1 MPDNITIN
9 NLWLYCNTV
18 KPSSNKTQLTLGDQQ
33 FRALMEKAHDGIV
46 LYNEE
51 GAIVYASPSVV
62 NIVGY
67 VDHEIIGHL
76 GTDFVHPEDVGEA
89 KKMFAEAAKVPGESI
104 SFQQRLIHKKQ
115 HSLWVE
121 TTLTNLL
128 HDPEVRGIISN
139 FRDITTQKIAEDD
152 LFESK
157 ALLESI
163 NHNIKEAIYRNL
175 PDRSFE
181 YVNQAFLD
189 MFGYDSLS
197 DLNKINPAILYVDN
211 NVRLKIKNELLSKKS
226 INNVE
231 AEYRRKDGTTFWG
244 LISSTYIIANDGI
257 EYFDGA
263 IRDITNQKI
272 AEEKLVKNEALIS
285 SINRNIKEGLYRSS
299 INKGLIYVNDTF
311 AEIFGYSTPK
321 EIIETDINSIY
332 YNPETRKEVL
342 SELILNK
349 TIRNKEVLF
358 KRKSGEKFWALMS
371 SFLIED
377 KDGNQYFDGAVTDIT
392 DIKLAEQQ
400 LMELNET
407 LQRQNISL
415 LEREEKLNRTMKELS
430 DRNFELD
437 QLVYKT
443 SHDLRSPLSSILGLV
458 NVAKID
464 NNIDKLEYINKIG
477 TSIKRLDDFVKSM
490 LNYAKASRVEVSPEK
505 LNIRTIIEGCIKD
518 LEYLEN
524 FTKLKVSLNFNKE
537 YFVTDKL
544 KLKIILGNIISN
556 AFKYINN
563 REEQSFLKIDV
574 NISASKM
581 KLMIVDNGIG
591 IEKEH
596 LPKIMDMF
604 YRGTE
609 LSQGS
614 GLGMYIVKQSID
626 KLGGSISINSTSGK
640 GTSIVIELPTKPKK

>member
-1 MPDNITIN
+1 M
-9 NLWLYCNTV
+9 
-18 KPSSNKTQLTLGDQQ
+18 KPSRNKSQLALGDQQ

-46 LYNEE
+46 LYNKT
-51 GAIVYASPSVV
+51 GIIIYASPSVV

-67 VDHEIIGHL
+67 IDYEIIGQI
-76 GTDFVHPEDVGEA
+76 GTDFIHPEDEEEA
-89 KKMFAEAAKVPGESI
+89 KNMFAEAAKVPGESI

-115 HSLWVE
+115 HSIWVE

-163 NHNIKEAIYRNL
+163 NHNIKEGIYRNL

-189 MFGYDSLS
+189 MFGYESLA
-197 DLNKINPAILYVDN
+197 DLNKINSSLLYVDN
-211 NVRLKIKNELLSKKS
+211 NVRLKIKKELLSKKAV
-226 INNVE
+226 NNVE
-231 AEYRRKDGTTFWG
+231 VEYRRKDGTTFWG
-244 LISSTYIIANDGI
+244 LISSTYITAHDGI

-263 IRDITNQKI
+263 IRNITEQKI
-272 AEEKLVKNEALIS
+272 AEEKLKKNEELIS
-285 SINRNIKEGLYRSS
+285 SINRNIKEGIYRSS
-299 INKGLIYVNDTF
+299 MNKGLIYANDVF

-321 EIIETDINSIY
+321 EIIETDITKIY
-332 YNPETRKEVL
+332 YDPETRKEVVN
-342 SELILNK
+342 ELIVNK
-349 TIRNKEVLF
+349 VIRNKEILF

-377 KDGNQYFDGAVTDIT
+377 KDGNQFFDNAVTDIT

-400 LMELNET
+400 LLELNET

-464 NNIDKLEYINKIG
+464 NKIDKLEYINKIG

-524 FTKLKVSLNFNKE
+524 FSKLKVSLSFHKNEF
-537 YFVTDKL
+537 FVTDSL

-556 AFKYINN
+556 AFKYIDN
-563 REEQSFLKIDV
+563 RKEQSYLKIDV
-574 NISASKM
+574 NISTTKM

-591 IEKEH
+591 IEKTH
-596 LPKIMDMF
+596 LPKIMNMF

-626 KLGGSISINSTSGK
+626 KLGGSIIINSTSGK
-640 GTSIVIELPTKPKK
+640 GTSIDIELPAKLKK

>member
-1 MPDNITIN
+1 M
-9 NLWLYCNTV
+9 